1 MPDNSG
7 RTTNF
12 GPKVSFTTT
21 KASGAVPI
29 HVLVPSAGTLEVDGQ
44 SIFDGLVTSNN
55 TLAIAPV
62 AGLKFST
69 ITTAS
74 PTSVFIPD
82 GFLSIVSHSANSIV
96 IAIRSGATTYRFTND
111 AGGVL

>member
-1 MPDNSG
+1 MSNSN

-12 GPKVSFTTT
+12 GPRVSFTTT
-21 KASGAVPI
+21 KADAGPV
-29 HVLVPSAGTLEVDGQ
+29 HVRFPSAGTVD
-44 SIFDGLVTSNN
+44 FAAV
-55 TLAIAPV
+55 API
-62 AGLKFST
+62 KFSG

-74 PTSVFIPD
+74 PTSTFIPD

-111 AGGVL
+111 AGSVL

>member
-1 MPDNSG
+1 MSNSG

-21 KASGAVPI
+21 KSDAGPVVVTFPSG
-29 HVLVPSAGTLEVDGQ
+29 GTVEFAD
-44 SIFDGLVTSNN
+44 
-55 TLAIAPV
+55 V
-62 AGLKFST
+62 AAMKFSA

-74 PTSVFIPD
+74 PTSTFIPD
-82 GFLSIVSHSANSIV
+82 GFFSIVSHSANSMV
-96 IAIRSGATTYRFTND
+96 LAIRSGATTYRWTND